1 MHEYEAIIYNVVD
14 GDTMDFEIDLG
25 FGIRYDGRLRLWGV
39 DTPEVRG
46 DEREEG
52 LRVKAYVKELCEGQ
66 DVILKTKKWQGKYGR
81 YVAAVWIK
89 GLVGNGYDLGS
100 HLVQKGMAKVVNY

>member
-1 MHEYEAIIYNVVD
+1 
-14 GDTMDFEIDLG
+14 MDFEIDLG
-25 FGIRYDGRLRLWGV
+25 FGIRYDGRLRLYGV

-66 DVILKTKKWQGKYGR
+66 QVILKTKKWKGKYGR
-81 YVAAVWIK
+81 YIAAVWII
-89 GLVGNGYDLGS
+89 GVPGNGFDLSS
-100 HLVQKGMAKVVNY
+100 HLIDNGMARRVDY